1 MSSIEFLGA
10 ELHARRS
17 NIGIMGLGKEGKIKK
32 KKKKKISSYLLIIDK
47 IRFLLMRKI
56 QFT

>member
-32 KKKKKISSYLLIIDK
+32 KKKKFSSYLLIIDK

>member
-1 MSSIEFLGA
+1 MWPRSIINPRRRKEMSSIEFLGA

-32 KKKKKISSYLLIIDK
+32 KKKKK
-47 IRFLLMRKI
+47 FLVI
-56 QFT
+56 C